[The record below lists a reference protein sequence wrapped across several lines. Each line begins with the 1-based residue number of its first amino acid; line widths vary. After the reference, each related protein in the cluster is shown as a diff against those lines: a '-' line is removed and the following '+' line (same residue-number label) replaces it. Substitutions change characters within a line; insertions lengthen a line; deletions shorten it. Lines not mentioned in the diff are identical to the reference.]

1 MEWKI
6 LKYISS
12 KFFESLIELNHTSGY
27 NSGRTC
33 SIEDIEEFPENVEI
47 IDTGSSHRFVNQTK
61 INPHT
66 REIVSFYGHGRKK
79 LNLTCN
85 I

>member
-1 MEWKI
+1 MFRI
-6 LKYISS
+6 VKYISS

-27 NSGRTC
+27 NSGRAC

-61 INPHT
+61 INPKQ
-66 REIVSFYGHGRKK
+66 GK
-79 LNLTCN
+79 LFHFMATAGKN
-85 I
+85 